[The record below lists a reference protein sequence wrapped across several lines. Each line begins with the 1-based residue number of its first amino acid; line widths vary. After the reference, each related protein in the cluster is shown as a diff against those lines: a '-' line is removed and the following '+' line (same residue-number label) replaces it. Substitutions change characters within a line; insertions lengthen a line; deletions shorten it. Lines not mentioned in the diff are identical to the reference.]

1 MSKTCPICGRRLD
14 SSWSKCPYCQRERQ
28 AKDSTI
34 SMDVSEQEIEPQE
47 IEPMDEKS
55 SRNPTRVGRSV
66 EPPDGR
72 RQTHL
77 HHSSPGSEVV
87 VKKGRID
94 NRKIVGVLVSYTWR
108 PEGELFAVREGR
120 THIGADQIKDDPEH
134 REVEVPCPLD
144 DLISGDHALILVQQG
159 EFYIQDLASTNG
171 TFVNGKKIRPESVE
185 DLPNNSEIKTG
196 KTLFSFVQFK
206 PTSEAARP
214 EVVKEP
220 EKPAR
225 ARTDLR

>member
-28 AKDSTI
+28 ATGSTI
-34 SMDVSEQEIEPQE
+34 PMEVSEQEIES
-47 IEPMDEKS
+47 MDEKS
-55 SRNPTRVGRSV
+55 SRNATRVGRDV
-66 EPPDGR
+66 EPPAGR

-77 HHSSPGSEVV
+77 HSASPGPEVV
-87 VKKGRID
+87 TKKGRVD
-94 NRKIVGVLVSYTWR
+94 NRKIVGVLISYTWR

-134 REVEVPCPLD
+134 REVEVQCPLD

-171 TFVNGKKIRPESVE
+171 TWVNGKKLRPESVE
-185 DLPNNSEIKTG
+185 DLPNNAEIKAG

-206 PTSEAARP
+206 PSSETPQP
-214 EVVKEP
+214 EVKEP
-220 EKPAR
+220 DKPVR
-225 ARTDLR
+225 HRTDLR

>member
-1 MSKTCPICGRRLD
+1 MG
-14 SSWSKCPYCQRERQ
+14 
-28 AKDSTI
+28 I
-34 SMDVSEQEIEPQE
+34 SQQEA
-47 IEPMDEKS
+47 EPMDEKA
-55 SRNPTRVGRSV
+55 SRNPTRVGRDV
-66 EPPDGR
+66 DQPAAR

-77 HHSSPGSEVV
+77 HHTPGPDPVA
-87 VKKGRID
+87 KKSKVD

-120 THIGADQIKDDPEH
+120 THIGADQIRDDPEH
-134 REVEVPCPLD
+134 REVEVQCPLD

-206 PTSEAARP
+206 PMSETAQP
-214 EVVKEP
+214 EVKEP

>member
-14 SSWSKCPYCQRERQ
+14 SNWSKCPYCARERQ
-28 AKDSTI
+28 AKDSRVSMGI
-34 SMDVSEQEIEPQE
+34 SQQEA
-47 IEPMDEKS
+47 EPMDEKA
-55 SRNPTRVGRSV
+55 SRNPTRVGRDV
-66 EPPDGR
+66 DQPAAR

-77 HHSSPGSEVV
+77 HHTPGPDPVA
-87 VKKGRID
+87 KKSKVD

-120 THIGADQIKDDPEH
+120 THIGADQIRDDPEH
-134 REVEVPCPLD
+134 REVEVQCPLD

-185 DLPNNSEIKTG
+185 DLPNNSEIKAG

-206 PTSEAARP
+206 PMSETAQP
-214 EVVKEP
+214 EVKEP